1 MPCTQQNFYDQA
13 NNYFLSDT
21 ANMPTASSPGSYITS
36 QGTTLLKVYLEVT
49 TVNHGHPNMISFNNF
64 LANVWST
71 YSNHNNPCNFLLNRY
86 NHFNNQLT
94 NNTYSTT
101 QTLLKAAKRNYFAH
115 MYNYCG
121 CGTI

>member
-1 MPCTQQNFYDQA
+1 MNCTQQDFYVQA
-13 NNYFLSDT
+13 RSYVLPDT
-21 ANMPTASSPGSYITS
+21 AGLPMATGGFVNSS
-36 QGTTLLKVYLEVT
+36 GTTLLKVYLEVT
-49 TVNHGHPNMISFNNF
+49 EVQYGHPNLNVFYNF
-64 LANVWST
+64 IANVWST

-101 QTLLKAAKRNYFAH
+101 QALLKTAKRNYFAH
-115 MYNYCG
+115 MYNHCG